1 MTLPDLLTLS
11 LCRIHKDFYI
21 NREREFH
28 RDYTALTKAIARYG
42 YECAK
47 RNWHLEPAAIYRDI
61 HKLLSGV
68 LKRRDEIEYLPAYL
82 DSAIRSHIGLR
93 SEEIQA
99 QALTSGVTRKVAK
112 VVEGTQVVA
121 KVVSTDTELLAALHT
136 SIQRRKAQPK
146 PKPTPAIK
154 QYEFQI

>member
-1 MTLPDLLTLS
+1 MTLPDLLTLT
-11 LCRIHKDFYI
+11 LCRIHKDFYV

-47 RNWHLEPAAIYRDI
+47 RNWHLEPSAIYRDI

-82 DSAIRSHIGLR
+82 DSAIRSHVSLR
-93 SEEIQA
+93 AEEIQSM
-99 QALTSGVTRKVAK
+99 ALASRLTRKVTK
-112 VVEGTQVVA
+112 VVEGTQVVV
-121 KVVSTDTELLAALHT
+121 KVVSTETEQLAALCAST
-136 SIQRRKAQPK
+136 KRKPRQPK
-146 PKPTPAIK
+146 PKPTPIP
-154 QYEFQI
+154 QYEFSL

>member
-1 MTLPDLLTLS
+1 MNLPDLLTLT
-11 LCRIHKDFYI
+11 LCRIHKDFYV
-21 NREREFH
+21 NRNNEFH

-47 RNWHLEPAAIYRDI
+47 RNWHLDSSAIYRDI

-68 LKRRDEIEYLPAYL
+68 LKRRNEIEYLPAYL

-93 SEEIQA
+93 SEEIQS
-99 QALTSGVTRKVAK
+99 QALTSGVTRKVTK

-121 KVVSTDTELLAALHT
+121 KVVSTETEQLAALHA
-136 SIQRRKAQPK
+136 SIRRKPRQPK
-146 PKPTPAIK
+146 PKPTPIP
-154 QYEFQI
+154 QYEFSL

>member
-42 YECAK
+42 CECAK
-47 RNWHLEPAAIYRDI
+47 RGWHLEPADIYRDI

-68 LKRRDEIEYLPAYL
+68 LKRRDEIEYLPVYL
-82 DSAIRSHIGLR
+82 DEAIRSHVNR
-93 SEEIQA
+93 RAEEIQQLA
-99 QALTSGVTRKVAK
+99 VSRGLQRRVEH
-112 VVEGTQVVA
+112 VVEGTQRVV
-121 KVVSTDTELLAALHT
+121 KVVSTDTELLAQLHA
-136 SIQRRKAQPK
+136 SIKRRKATPK
-146 PKPTPAIK
+146 PKPTPTIP
-154 QYEFQI
+154 QYEFPL